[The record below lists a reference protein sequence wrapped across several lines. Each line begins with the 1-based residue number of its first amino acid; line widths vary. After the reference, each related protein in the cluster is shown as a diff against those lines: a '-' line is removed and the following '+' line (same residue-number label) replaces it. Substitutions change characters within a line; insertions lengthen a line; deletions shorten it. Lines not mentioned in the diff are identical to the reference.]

1 MLATPVLVELQV
13 GVTIWLELFVA
24 MKVTEPEA
32 NEAVNP
38 PVVCCVHPVQ
48 VMVSPP
54 LFEVPT
60 VRVVVPL
67 TFPLVAVMV
76 VVVPF
81 AAEAATV
88 ARPELLMLTTLVE
101 EDVQV
106 ADERALV
113 PPLAFVPVAVNCCV
127 CPA

>member
-1 MLATPVLVELQV
+1 MN
-13 GVTIWLELFVA
+13 VTD
-24 MKVTEPEA
+24 PEA
-32 NEAVNP
+32 NEAVNAP
-38 PVVCCVHPVQ
+38 LLCCVHPLQ

-76 VVVPF
+76 VVLPF

-88 ARPELLMLTTLVE
+88 AKPELLMLATLVE

-127 CPA
+127 WPA